1 MESKAEAKGACCK
14 DNKSKCGSYKS
25 EAKELRVGTTWN
37 TSGKIDG
44 ALIRQAAS
52 NLYSK
57 MQGEIESF
65 LEQNQAPV
73 NVNAEQSLG
82 QMVICD
88 VQMRL
93 FIFFLVLFR
102 RLSESLSA

>member
-14 DNKSKCGSYKS
+14 DDESEFVSYKS

-65 LEQNQAPV
+65 LERNQAPV
-73 NVNAEQSLG
+73 NANEEQSLG

-88 VQMRL
+88 IQMHL
-93 FIFFLVLFR
+93 FSFLCCLGGFQRV
-102 RLSESLSA
+102 